1 MTFFP
6 EVMPIEQQEMLRE
19 LAPIATERS
28 FYLAGG
34 TALAIQV
41 GHRRSVDLNW
51 FSTTALDP
59 MDVAADLKDSGIP
72 FAVGDIDEGTLHG
85 TARGVKL
92 SFHEYRYPPLV
103 PPVEWP
109 EYRVALA
116 GLKDLACMKLSA
128 VSGRGRKKDSIDIF
142 ALGREHFTLSQMLD
156 LYGRKYEVSDLAH
169 TVYALTYFDD
179 AEEEETPEMLWQV
192 EWDDVKRTIEGWVR
206 DYVRKLASPTSGDRG
221 VGR

>member
-1 MTFFP
+1 MSFFP
-6 EVMPIEQQEMLRE
+6 EVMPLKQQKMLRE
-19 LAPIATERS
+19 LAPIAAERS

-41 GHRRSVDLNW
+41 GHRRSVDLDW
-51 FSTTALDP
+51 FSTTALNP
-59 MDVAADLKDSGIP
+59 MDVAADLKNSGIP

-85 TARGVKL
+85 TARGVSL
-92 SFHEYRYPPLV
+92 SFLEYRYPSLV
-103 PPVEWP
+103 PPVEWS

-128 VSGRGRKKDSIDIF
+128 VSGRGRKKDFIDIF

-156 LYGRKYEVSDLAH
+156 LYGRKYEVPDLAH

-192 EWDDVKRTIEGWVR
+192 EWDDVKRTIEGWVQ
-206 DYVRKLASPTSGDRG
+206 DYVRKLAPPASDDRG